1 MRPLTRPGGDAS
13 KENCLC
19 RPALKELVRRRI
31 RERGRIT
38 FAEYMALALY
48 APGLGYYTAPGRRIG
63 KEGDYFTSPN
73 VSPLF
78 GAALAR
84 QLTQMWEL
92 LGRPVGFAVVECGA
106 GTGLLA
112 GDILKTLREAL
123 PELFAGLRYLIVEV
137 SRPLAAVQRRR
148 LGTLSLPRSKVQWFF
163 DMAHLIREP
172 LPLVGCVL
180 SNEFVDAL
188 PVHRVRMVRG
198 HLREIYVTL
207 KDGRFVEVEGP
218 VSASGLVEYFPALGV
233 ELVQGQEAEVN
244 LAALRW
250 LEQVGETLDRGFVVT
265 IDYGYEAPELYDPR
279 HLGGTLVGYRG
290 HRLCTNPYEAVG
302 RQDLTAHVDFTAL
315 VKHGEKAGLAT
326 TGITSQM
333 MFLLSLGVLSEIDEL
348 PDGLEARRE
357 RLAARHLIMPGG
369 MGEVFRV
376 LIQHKGVANPQ
387 LQGLASPWKA

>member
-1 MRPLTRPGGDAS
+1 MG
-13 KENCLC
+13 CLC
-19 RPALKELVRRRI
+19 RPALKELVRRQI

-38 FAEYMALALY
+38 FAEYMAMALY

-92 LGRPVGFAVVECGA
+92 LGRPVGFAIVEFGA

-112 GDILKTLREAL
+112 GDILKALREES

-148 LGTLSLPRSKVQWFF
+148 LGTLSLPRGKVQWFS
-163 DMAHLIREP
+163 DVARLIREP
-172 LPLVGCVL
+172 AGLVGCVL

-188 PVHRVRMVRG
+188 PVHRVRMGRS

-218 VSASGLVEYFPALGV
+218 ISAGGLADYFAALSV

-244 LAALRW
+244 LAALQW
-250 LEQVGETLDRGFVVT
+250 LEQVGLMLDRGFVVT
-265 IDYGYEAPELYDPR
+265 IDYGYEAPELYGPR
-279 HLGGTLVGYRG
+279 HLKGTLVGYRE
-290 HRLCTNPYEAVG
+290 HRLCNNPYMALG

-315 VKHGEKAGLAT
+315 MKHGERAGLAT

-333 MFLLSLGVLSEIDEL
+333 RFLLSLGVLSETDEQ
-348 PDGLEARRE
+348 PDSLEARKE

-369 MGEVFRV
+369 LGEVFRV

-387 LQGLASPWKA
+387 LQGLASPWGA